1 MATTPAL
8 FQPGHTPVY
17 SNVGY
22 DVFGLA
28 LEAITGAPV
37 KDILE
42 EDLVKA
48 LKLNGTSYTIPN
60 TTKNAV
66 ILPLDGSMAKSEW
79 YQEFRY
85 GNPDGG
91 YFSSSNDMAAIGRAI
106 LTNSQISAA
115 ITNRWLKPRTFTSSP
130 GTALAVGGPWEIFRA
145 GSSEY
150 VYYLYTKEGDLD
162 TYHTMFI
169 LVPDFNFG
177 FTVLA
182 TGGDGDMSL
191 PGANLV
197 IDQIMPALEA
207 IARDQADKNLGGTYR
222 ARQLDSSV
230 MFETDSHPGI
240 KVTEWISNGTDLLK
254 ILANDAEGTAVR
266 GFDFRLFPNQL
277 YTGGKV
283 GFTGSMETLPVEHD
297 PGVFSDPC
305 QTWTGP
311 GGTPYGKVDIG
322 NFVFDVDTS
331 TGEAKRVKSEALRI
345 TLERV

>member
-8 FQPGHTPVY
+8 FQPGHTPIY

-28 LEAITGAPV
+28 LEAIAGAPV
-37 KDILE
+37 KDLLE
-42 EDLVKA
+42 ENLVKA

-66 ILPLDGSMAKSEW
+66 IVHDRWIGGASEW

-115 ITNRWLKPRTFTSSP
+115 ITNRWLKPRTFTASP
-130 GTALAVGGPWEIFRA
+130 GTGLAVGAPWEIFRS
-145 GSSEY
+145 GSTEY
-150 VYYLYTKEGDLD
+150 VYYLYTKDGDLD
-162 TYHTMFI
+162 TYHTVFV

-182 TGGDGDMSL
+182 TGGDGDMGL
-191 PGANLV
+191 PGADLV
-197 IDQIMPALEA
+197 IDQIMPALEE
-207 IARDQADKNLGGTYR
+207 IASDQAKKNLGGTYR
-222 ARQLDSSV
+222 ARELNSSV
-230 MFETDSHPGI
+230 TFVIDSHPGI
-240 KVTEWISNGTDLLK
+240 KVKEWISNGTDLLK
-254 ILANDAEGTAVR
+254 ILAIDAEGTSLED
-266 GFDFRLFPNQL
+266 FYFRLFPNQL
-277 YTGGKV
+277 YTGDRL
-283 GFTGSMETLPVEHD
+283 GFTGSMYYLPVRNK

-311 GGTPYGKVDIG
+311 GGTPYGKVDMG
-322 NFVFDVDTS
+322 NFVFDVDPS
-331 TGEAKRVKSEALRI
+331 TGDAKRVRSEALRI
-345 TLERV
+345 TLERD